1 MERAEPAIQKPSAL
15 SSASA
20 LKFSAASIE
29 LGALKVEVA
38 AKEMAVAIGHDGV
51 SPIPKRR
58 HRRGSASA
66 LEAASLEGQAR
77 DQRLALVP

>member
-1 MERAEPAIQKPSAL
+1 MKRAEPAIQKPSAL

-29 LGALKVEVA
+29 LGALKVEAVA
-38 AKEMAVAIGHDGV
+38 EEMAAAIGHNGV
-51 SPIPKRR
+51 FPIPKTR
-58 HRRGSASA
+58 HRRGSALA

-77 DQRLALVP
+77 DRRLALVR